1 MKQEDRYKYFAGM
14 RMRGISKILAWIL
27 AVTIV
32 FTATYA
38 LILPAITIDA
48 DTAAQE
54 PGFVLETDSQ
64 EAVPTTELSEGE
76 KDPGDP
82 VSDPGDPIS
91 DPADT
96 AEDIVTD
103 AEPEAPVALAGDI
116 EVLETEAGIVDI
128 DTEAAL
134 TDNADTDSKDAETI
148 AGEFTDNAETKE
160 ISDDSDSL
168 NNTDDANNIAATIC
182 ISFFF

>member
-32 FTATYA
+32 FMATYA

-76 KDPGDP
+76 
-82 VSDPGDPIS
+82 
-91 DPADT
+91 
-96 AEDIVTD
+96 
-103 AEPEAPVALAGDI
+103 
-116 EVLETEAGIVDI
+116 
-128 DTEAAL
+128 
-134 TDNADTDSKDAETI
+134 
-148 AGEFTDNAETKE
+148 
-160 ISDDSDSL
+160 
-168 NNTDDANNIAATIC
+168 
-182 ISFFF
+182 